1 VPTAP
6 ILERPAPDT
15 ATAVRPFVLFAL
27 CLAVALLLAV
37 ALNAG
42 PRLRGAPDTVALTG
56 ATMAVQLGT
65 GHVAGSALLLDGPG
79 NGGVTLVANTTR
91 SIAAAEYSRATWRLG
106 AALPPGTELSMT
118 WRVRERP
125 GRVYSAPLDGS
136 SARPAANLAAHPD
149 WTGTVHAI
157 GLGMRGSFPA
167 PLAIEGVDL
176 RSNAWTVTLADILR
190 QWLGTDLARTGVSTR
205 LGFEEAHI
213 APMLVVVAG
222 AIAFAVAFLVLRAR
236 RRGTSLPVVAIAL
249 VAVAGWLVLDL
260 RWQALLGFKHAAVI
274 AAGFDRST
282 DERNAAMDDGAL
294 FEVARRIRDADRA
307 RGGRVLVLSD
317 NTSLA
322 TRVGWF
328 LYPDNVY
335 YDSRPLGRQ
344 RIPPPDALRP
354 GDQVVLLLYG
364 KLRWDPARGVLA
376 WPDGR
381 TREARAILA
390 DGPSFALV
398 EVK

>member
-1 VPTAP
+1 VPIAP
-6 ILERPAPDT
+6 TLERPAPDAVPT
-15 ATAVRPFVLFAL
+15 AWPFALFAL
-27 CLAVALLLAV
+27 SLAVALLLAV

-56 ATMAVQLGT
+56 ASMAVQLGS
-65 GHVAGSALLLDGPG
+65 GRVAGSALLLEAPG
-79 NGGVTLVANTTR
+79 DGGVALVANTTR
-91 SIAAAEYSRATWRLG
+91 SISAADYSRATWRLG
-106 AALPPGTELSMT
+106 TALPPGTELSMT

-125 GRVYSAPLDGS
+125 GRVYSAPLDGA

-157 GLGMRGSFPA
+157 GLGLRGPFPA
-167 PLAIEGVDL
+167 PFAIEGVDL

-190 QWLGTDLARTGVSTR
+190 QWFGVDLARTGVTSR
-205 LGFEEAHI
+205 LGFEDEHI
-213 APMLVVVAG
+213 APMLAVIAG
-222 AIAFAVAFLVLRAR
+222 AIAFAVAYLVLRAR

-249 VAVAGWLVLDL
+249 VAIAGWLALDL
-260 RWQALLGFKHAAVI
+260 RWQALLAVKQAKVI
-274 AAGFDRST
+274 AEGFGRST

-317 NTSLA
+317 NPSLA

-335 YDSRPLGRQ
+335 YDGRTHSRQ
-344 RIPPPDALRP
+344 RTPPPDALRP

-364 KLRWDPARGVLA
+364 KLRWDPARGVLV

-381 TREARAILA
+381 TRAARAILA
-390 DGPSFALV
+390 DGPAFALV